1 VEFIQFG
8 LLIAPMLILMGLS
21 LPIFLAMGIT
31 CLLFALL
38 FDLPLMVLPQS
49 YVRGLAVYDLLA
61 LPFYF
66 LAGDLMNAGGITARL
81 VKFSEALIGHI
92 RGGLSHVTIIS
103 SMIFAGVSGSAVADA
118 SAIGSVLIPTMKK
131 NGYPSSYVA
140 ALTAASSTIGPII
153 PPSIPMVVYGLLTQ
167 VSIGRLFLAGAIPG
181 ILMGVYLLVVSFHI
195 SYRRGYPANQRAT
208 LKQLFRSFIDAA
220 PALMM
225 PAIILGGIVIGIV
238 TPTEAGAIAV
248 VYGLVI
254 GCFVYREINLKDL
267 PRIFGQTMVNTAT
280 IMIIIATTGL
290 FCWIIANMG
299 LGGVLVKMF
308 QSIST
313 NKWII
318 LAIINLFFLFWGCFL
333 DPVTAML
340 IIVPILI
347 PLVQQ
352 LGIDLVHFGLIVVL
366 NLMIGLVTPPVG
378 ILLYLSSS
386 MANVKLGL
394 MLKELVPFLL
404 ALFLVLAMS
413 TYIPSIVM
421 WLPNL
426 LIK

>member
-1 VEFIQFG
+1 MEFIQFG

>member
-31 CLLFALL
+31 CFLFSLL

-167 VSIGRLFLAGAIPG
+167 VSIGKLFLAGAIPG
-181 ILMGVYLLVVSFHI
+181 ILMGVYLLVISFHI

-208 LKQLFRSFIDAA
+208 LKQLLRSFIDAA

-254 GCFVYREINLKDL
+254 GCFVYREINVKDL

-313 NKWII
+313 NKWVI
-318 LAIINLFFLFWGCFL
+318 LAMINLFFLLWGCFL

-394 MLKELVPFLL
+394 MLKELVPFLI

>member
-1 VEFIQFG
+1 MEFIQFG

-318 LAIINLFFLFWGCFL
+318 LAIINVFFLFWGCFL

>member
-1 VEFIQFG
+1 MEFIQFG

-31 CLLFALL
+31 CFLFSLL

-167 VSIGRLFLAGAIPG
+167 VSIGKLFLAGAIPG
-181 ILMGVYLLVVSFHI
+181 ILMGVYLLVISFHI

-208 LKQLFRSFIDAA
+208 LKQLLRSFIDAA

-254 GCFVYREINLKDL
+254 GCFVYREINVKDL

-290 FCWIIANMG
+290 FCRIIANMG

-313 NKWII
+313 NKWVI
-318 LAIINLFFLFWGCFL
+318 LAMINLFFLLWGCFL

-394 MLKELVPFLL
+394 MLKELVPFLI